1 MGGMDVTEHRP
12 EGLIGDA
19 DLSAIGA
26 LLADSARCRVL
37 LALADGRALPASV
50 LANEAG
56 VSPAT
61 ASSHLRKLVE
71 AGLLVVTPRGRFRYY
86 SLAGPQVGELIEVL
100 ARISPQRPVRS
111 LREGTRAHAIRYA
124 RRCYDHLAGRVGVA
138 VTAALLEQGALAG
151 PDAEI
156 EPVAPWLGTTAP
168 TLDPA
173 GYTLTTGGR
182 ATLHRLGV
190 TAPDDP
196 VVVCCVDWT
205 EQRHHL
211 GGPLGRALLD
221 RFLQL
226 GWLQPSR
233 RSRAVHLTQDGI
245 RGLRAELGA
254 ELPNPS
260 PADPARAAP
269 TA

>member
-1 MGGMDVTEHRP
+1 MSQEAADRGKGYSRRLVEKAVAAGRTTK
-12 EGLIGDA
+12 GD
-19 DLSAIGA
+19 GEA
-26 LLADSARCRVL
+26 LLARIT
-37 LALADGRALPASV
+37 
-50 LANEAG
+50 
-56 VSPAT
+56 AT
-61 ASSHLRKLVE
+61 ADPQDAAGADLVVE
-71 AGLLVVTPRGRFRYY
+71 AVFEDPSVK
-86 SLAGPQVGELIEVL
+86 A
-100 ARISPQRPVRS
+100 
-111 LREGTRAHAIRYA
+111 
-124 RRCYDHLAGRVGVA
+124 A
-138 VTAALLEQGALAG
+138 VY
-151 PDAEI
+151 AEI